1 MAVEHLHF
9 SNLEIQN
16 AGLPLELVADF
27 LAARC
32 AVYARLQSS
41 DPKQRRSA
49 SPISGPLRQPAV
61 IFKQCVGLRRCG
73 PHGHAPARPL
83 QARYPVRYM
92 DDGRLQEALTRQ
104 AQNVLWSA
112 QDYFL
117 DALCVNIKQSEITIS
132 LPLLLHSSSWSAP
145 LDASKVAHALFLSF
159 FRGCGIGQLSRRK
172 KEEVELQNE
181 LFVEAQ
187 CRSDR
192 PGFAIVDPDDHQ
204 VFKLYNAMG
213 LGHQHDDLRTL
224 LARVRS
230 AQLAVQWCRFLS
242 QESPF
247 KFRAS
252 QVKGDEEALNH
263 WDWRGEVEKQNLA
276 SSPPLPSLS
285 DWLLQNT

>member
-1 MAVEHLHF
+1 ME
-9 SNLEIQN
+9 
-16 AGLPLELVADF
+16 
-27 LAARC
+27 R
-32 AVYARLQSS
+32 ARLFFGRLVCQHQAER
-41 DPKQRRSA
+41 DHY
-49 SPISGPLRQPAV
+49 QPATASTQQLLERAAGR
-61 IFKQCVGLRRCG
+61 IQGG
-73 PHGHAPARPL
+73 PRP
-83 QARYPVRYM
+83 
-92 DDGRLQEALTRQ
+92 
-104 AQNVLWSA
+104 
-112 QDYFL
+112 F
-117 DALCVNIKQSEITIS
+117 
-132 LPLLLHSSSWSAP
+132 
-145 LDASKVAHALFLSF
+145 SF

-181 LFVEAQ
+181 LFVEGQ

>member
-1 MAVEHLHF
+1 MLDCPWSLWQTSLQRVVQYMQGFSPQTPNKGEAPVQFRALFDNPQSF
-9 SNLEIQN
+9 SNSVLASEDVDHMVTH
-16 AGLPLELVADF
+16 LPD
-27 LAARC
+27 
-32 AVYARLQSS
+32 
-41 DPKQRRSA
+41 
-49 SPISGPLRQPAV
+49 
-61 IFKQCVGLRRCG
+61 
-73 PHGHAPARPL
+73 L

-159 FRGCGIGQLSRRK
+159 VDAELRHSPFMPLVVRHK